1 MTTNIDTKNL
11 DIHTT
16 PYDIRRDLFLFMQYV
31 QEHEI
36 KRTVYGNLLSK
47 SEYKRIAKKLG
58 RPELMEDYDKDMG
71 VFWIDYIDELALRLK
86 WIDYDTEGTYSGYTS
101 SAPSFKEN
109 YIEIREGHFN
119 SFLKLSALEQE
130 KYLYRH
136 FKERHGTH
144 NDLMSSRRGIFNFFD
159 SFSSWGSATGVIPTL
174 DFAKSKSILLD
185 VLATLSPNT
194 WYATRDLIE
203 RMKKEHPWF
212 FIPKKVYIEENAGWK
227 KPKKKVLYPRYYN
240 FIEGETYGRRGEM
253 KDNCIKED
261 DPKGFEK
268 VEGRFIERFLTRYL
282 YSLGYVNIGID
293 KNPYT
298 GEKPEMG
305 TLVAFQLRPTF
316 FHVLNNQPLS
326 TKVSVQPNFEIY
338 IDAPTYPIAILSTLA
353 PLTKMLKEDHQIILK
368 LEKQYVLNHLIEHPT
383 FDTAQFLS
391 SLSNTPIPQN
401 VLMEIKEWS
410 ERTDVFTLYEGF
422 GLYEGLKKQPL
433 ADIHTEA
440 TITPTI
446 RLIRKPT
453 NLYEKL
459 QKSEVI
465 PMLIEHTDKNFTPL
479 PTSAKSVFPSLKVEK
494 TKKSAKQKITIERK
508 EWLVYTISNK
518 PFYEAFLSVLLKA
531 RISVTFDKEKRSISF
546 LKSDEAILKNI
557 LKDFKTDYQVSIK
570 K

>member
-1 MTTNIDTKNL
+1 
-11 DIHTT
+11 
-16 PYDIRRDLFLFMQYV
+16 
-31 QEHEI
+31 
-36 KRTVYGNLLSK
+36 
-47 SEYKRIAKKLG
+47 
-58 RPELMEDYDKDMG
+58 
-71 VFWIDYIDELALRLK
+71 
-86 WIDYDTEGTYSGYTS
+86 
-101 SAPSFKEN
+101 
-109 YIEIREGHFN
+109 
-119 SFLKLSALEQE
+119 
-130 KYLYRH
+130 
-136 FKERHGTH
+136 
-144 NDLMSSRRGIFNFFD
+144 MSSGLYKLFD
-159 SFSSWGSATGVIPTL
+159 SFSSWGSATGVLPTL

-185 VLATLSPNT
+185 VLATLTPNT
-194 WYATRDLIE
+194 WYATTDLIE

-212 FIPKKVYIEENAGWK
+212 LIPKEVYIEENAGWN

-240 FIEGETYGRRGEM
+240 FIEGERYGRSGTM
-253 KDNCIKED
+253 KDRCIKEN
-261 DPKGFEK
+261 DPKAFEK

-282 YSLGYVNIGID
+282 YTLGYVHIGMD

-305 TLVAFQLRPTF
+305 TLIAFQLQSTF
-316 FHVLNNQPLS
+316 FHVLNNQLLS

-338 IDAPTYPIAILSTLA
+338 IDAPTYPIAILNALA
-353 PLTKMLKEDHQIILK
+353 PLTKMLKEDQQIILK
-368 LEKQYVLNHLIEHPT
+368 LEKKYVLNHLIEHPT

-391 SLSNTPIPQN
+391 NLSDTPIPQN
-401 VLMEIKEWS
+401 VLMEMQEWT

-422 GLYEGLKKQPL
+422 GLYEGYTKQAL

-440 TITPTI
+440 TIIPTI

-479 PTSAKSVFPSLKVEK
+479 PTLAKSIFPSLKVEK

-518 PFYEAFLSVLLKA
+518 SFYEAFLSVLLKA
-531 RISVTFDKEKRSISF
+531 RIPVTFDKEKRSISF
-546 LKSDEAILKNI
+546 FKSDEASLKTI